1 MVRPSEDR
9 DGAPVAF
16 QYDGRSHRIVHAVG
30 PERIAGAWWSEQGG
44 PTRDYFWVE
53 DKAGLRF
60 WLFRAGLYRDM
71 PRGLSVPCWFLHGM
85 YA

>member
-1 MVRPSEDR
+1 LHEVVRAE
-9 DGAPVAF
+9 
-16 QYDGRSHRIVHAVG
+16 G
-30 PERIAGAWWSEQGG
+30 PERIEGAWWSEKGG
-44 PTRDYFWVE
+44 PARDYFRVE

-71 PRGLSVPCWFLHGM
+71 TPSPPRWFVHGM